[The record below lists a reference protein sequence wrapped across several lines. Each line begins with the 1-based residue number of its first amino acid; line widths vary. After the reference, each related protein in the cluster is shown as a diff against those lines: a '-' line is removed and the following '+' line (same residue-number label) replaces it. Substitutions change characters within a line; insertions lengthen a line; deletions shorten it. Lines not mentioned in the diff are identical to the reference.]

1 MTMTS
6 LVEKP
11 DLVVGVVGTGTMGR
25 GIIQVTAA
33 GGIPVMIY
41 DSKTGAA
48 EDART
53 FVSTMLQRLAE
64 KQKMTPDDAKA
75 ATDRITIAKEL
86 KDLAACDIIV
96 EVIVEKL
103 DAKQALFGEL
113 EKIVRPDAILASN
126 TSSLSITSIASRCQH
141 PERIGGLHFFNPVP
155 LMKLVEVIGGARTA
169 PWVIENLT
177 NLGKR
182 MTRQPVVV
190 ADSPGFLVNHIG
202 RAFVPESLRILDEGI
217 ASPSQIDDIMR
228 DAAGFRMGP
237 FQLFDMVG
245 ADVAHPVMESLYD
258 QFYQEPMYRPSPTA
272 RRLVEAGMLGRKT
285 GAGFYRYQDGNA
297 DVPAEPARP
306 APGEKVAVW
315 LGGMDQNS
323 ASTLRTLLTN
333 ATIESGEKPSD
344 TALCVIA
351 PIGKDLASAIASEQ
365 LDPSRTIAIDPL
377 FGLDKRCTIMTSPA
391 TTPRY
396 REAALAMFDA
406 GHPVTVI
413 NDSPG
418 FVAQRI
424 AAMIVNVGCTIAQ
437 LGISPPADIDLG
449 ARLGLGYALGPLELG
464 DRLGPGRVLTILD
477 ALYAFYH
484 EPRYRASPW
493 LRRRANLGLSLRAPE
508 QMA

>member
-1 MTMTS
+1 MAS
-6 LVEKP
+6 IVEKP
-11 DLVVGVVGTGTMGR
+11 DLIVGVVGTGTMGR
-25 GIIQVTAA
+25 GIIQVTTA
-33 GGIPVMIY
+33 GGMRVIIY

-48 EDART
+48 DEAKK
-53 FVSTMLQRLAE
+53 FVSTMLERLAE
-64 KQKMTPDDAKA
+64 KQKMTPDEAKA
-75 ATDRITIAKEL
+75 ATDRISVAKEL
-86 KDLAACDIIV
+86 KDLASCDIVV

-103 DAKQALFGEL
+103 EAKQTLFSEL

-126 TSSLSITSIASRCQH
+126 TSSLSITSIASHCKH

-169 PWVIENLT
+169 PWVIESLT
-177 NLGKR
+177 SLGKR

-202 RAFVPESLRILDEGI
+202 RAFVPESLRIVDEGI
-217 ASPSQIDDIMR
+217 ASPAQIDAIMR

-285 GAGFYRYQDGNA
+285 GAGFYRYQDGTPE
-297 DVPAEPARP
+297 VLPEPARP
-306 APGEKVAVW
+306 SLKEKVAVW
-315 LGGMDQNS
+315 LGDMDENS
-323 ASTLRTLLTN
+323 ASMLRKLLTN
-333 ATIESGEKPSD
+333 ATIESGKKPGD
-344 TALCVIA
+344 MALCIVA
-351 PIGKDLASAIASEQ
+351 PIGPDMASAIKLEQ
-365 LDPSRTIAIDPL
+365 LDPSRTVAIDTL
-377 FGLDKRCTIMTSPA
+377 FGIDKRCTIMTSPA
-391 TTPRY
+391 TAPRY
-396 REAALAMFDA
+396 RDAALAMFDA
-406 GHPVTVI
+406 AHPVTVI

-418 FVAQRI
+418 FVAQRV

-464 DRLGPGRVLTILD
+464 DKLGPARVLQILD

-493 LRRRANLGLSLRAPE
+493 LRRRAELGLSLRAPE

>member
-1 MTMTS
+1 MTAI
-6 LVEKP
+6 VEKP
-11 DLVVGVVGTGTMGR
+11 DLIVGVVGTGTMGR
-25 GIIQVTAA
+25 GIIQVTTA
-33 GGIPVMIY
+33 GGMRVVIH
-41 DSKTGAA
+41 DSKAGAA
-48 EDART
+48 DDAKK
-53 FVSTMLQRLAE
+53 FVSSMLQRLAE
-64 KQKMTPDDAKA
+64 KQKMTADEANA
-75 ATDRITIAKEL
+75 AIERISIAKNL
-86 KDLAACDIIV
+86 KDLAPCDVVI

-103 DAKQALFGEL
+103 DPKQALFAEL
-113 EKIVRPDAILASN
+113 EKVVRPDAILASN

-141 PERIGGLHFFNPVP
+141 PERVGGLHFFNPVP

-177 NLGKR
+177 TLGNR

-202 RAFVPESLRILDEGI
+202 RAFVPESLRIVDEGI
-217 ASPSQIDDIMR
+217 ASPSQIDGIMR

-297 DVPAEPARP
+297 DVPTEPARSSP
-306 APGEKVAVW
+306 SEKIAVW
-315 LGGMDQNS
+315 LGDMDENS
-323 ASTLRTLLTN
+323 AFALRKLMTN
-333 ATIESGEKPSD
+333 ATVESGKKPSD

-351 PIGKDLASAIASEQ
+351 PIGLDMASAIKSAQ
-365 LDPSRTIAIDPL
+365 LDPSRTVAIDTL

-391 TTPRY
+391 TAPRY
-396 REAALAMFDA
+396 RDAAAAIFDA
-406 GHPVTVI
+406 AHPVTVI

-418 FVAQRI
+418 FVAQRV

-437 LGISPPADIDLG
+437 LAISPPADIDLG

-464 DRLGPGRVLTILD
+464 DKLGPARVLEILD

>member
-1 MTMTS
+1 MAS
-6 LVEKP
+6 IVEKS
-11 DLVVGVVGTGTMGR
+11 DLIVGVAGTGTMGR

-33 GGIPVMIY
+33 GGMRVIIY
-41 DSKTGAA
+41 DSKAGAA
-48 EDART
+48 DDAKK

-64 KQKMTPDDAKA
+64 KQKMTPDEATA
-75 ATDRITIAKEL
+75 ATDRISVAKDL
-86 KDLAACDIIV
+86 KDLAACDVVV

-103 DAKQALFGEL
+103 EAKQALFSEL
-113 EKIVRPDAILASN
+113 EKVVRPDAILASN
-126 TSSLSITSIASRCQH
+126 TSSLSITSIASHCRN
-141 PERIGGLHFFNPVP
+141 PERVGGLHFFNPVP

-177 NLGKR
+177 TLGKR

-202 RAFVPESLRILDEGI
+202 RAFVPESLRIIDEGI
-217 ASPSQIDDIMR
+217 ASPSQIDGIMR

-297 DVPAEPARP
+297 DAAAEPARP
-306 APGEKVAVW
+306 SLNERVAVW
-315 LGGMDQNS
+315 LGNMDE
-323 ASTLRTLLTN
+323 TTTVVLPKLLTN
-333 ATIESGEKPSD
+333 ATVENGKKPSD
-344 TALCVIA
+344 SALCVIA
-351 PIGKDLASAIASEQ
+351 PIGLDMASAIKSAQ
-365 LDPSRTIAIDPL
+365 LDPSRTVAIDTL
-377 FGLDKRCTIMTSPA
+377 FGIEKRCTIMTSPA
-391 TTPRY
+391 TAPHY
-396 REAALAMFDA
+396 RDAALAMFDA
-406 GHPVTVI
+406 SHPVTVI

-418 FVAQRI
+418 FVAQRV

-464 DRLGPGRVLTILD
+464 DKLGPIRVLQILD

-508 QMA
+508 HMA

>member
-1 MTMTS
+1 MTS

-11 DLVVGVVGTGTMGR
+11 DIVVGVVGTGTMGR

-33 GGIPVMIY
+33 GGMRVIIY
-41 DSKTGAA
+41 DSKAGAA
-48 EDART
+48 DDAKT

-64 KQKMTPDDAKA
+64 KQKMTPDEAKA
-75 ATDRITIAKEL
+75 AAGRISVAKDL
-86 KDLAACDIIV
+86 KDLAPCDVVV
-96 EVIVEKL
+96 EVIIEKL
-103 DAKQALFGEL
+103 DAKQALFADL

-126 TSSLSITSIASRCQH
+126 TSSLSITSIASHCKH

-169 PWVIENLT
+169 PWVIESLT
-177 NLGKR
+177 SLGKR

-202 RAFVPESLRILDEGI
+202 RAFVPESLRIVDEGI
-217 ASPSQIDDIMR
+217 ASPSQIDGIMR

-306 APGEKVAVW
+306 SLNGKITVW
-315 LGGMDQNS
+315 FGDMDENS
-323 ASTLRTLLTN
+323 AATLRKLLTN
-333 ATIESGEKPSD
+333 AAIESGKKPSD

-351 PIGKDLASAIASEQ
+351 PIGLDIASAIQSAQ
-365 LDPSRTIAIDPL
+365 LDPSRTVAVDTL
-377 FGLDKRCTIMTSPA
+377 FGMDKRCTVMTSPA
-391 TTPRY
+391 TTPHY
-396 REAALAMFDA
+396 RDVALAMFDA
-406 GHPVTVI
+406 SHPVTMI

-418 FVAQRI
+418 FVAQRV
-424 AAMIVNVGCTIAQ
+424 AAMIVNVGCAIAQ

-449 ARLGLGYALGPLELG
+449 AKLGLGYALGPLELG
-464 DRLGPGRVLTILD
+464 DKLGAVRVLQILD

>member
-1 MTMTS
+1 MTS
-6 LVEKP
+6 IVEKP
-11 DLVVGVVGTGTMGR
+11 DLIVGVVGTGTMGR

-33 GGIPVMIY
+33 GGMRVVIH
-41 DSKTGAA
+41 DSRTGAA
-48 EDART
+48 DDAKK

-64 KQKMTPDDAKA
+64 KQKMTADEAKA
-75 ATDRITIAKEL
+75 ATDRISVANEL
-86 KDLAACDIIV
+86 KDLAACDVVV

-103 DAKQALFGEL
+103 DAKQALFSEL
-113 EKIVRPDAILASN
+113 EKVVRPDAILASN
-126 TSSLSITSIASRCQH
+126 TSSLSITSIASHCQH

-169 PWVIENLT
+169 PWVIESLT
-177 NLGKR
+177 DLGKR

-202 RAFVPESLRILDEGI
+202 RAFVPESLRIVDEGI
-217 ASPSQIDDIMR
+217 ATPSQIDGIMK

-285 GAGFYRYQDGNA
+285 GAGFYRYRDGNA
-297 DVPAEPARP
+297 DIPAEPERP
-306 APGEKVAVW
+306 ASDEKITVW
-315 LGGMDQNS
+315 LGGMDENS
-323 ASTLRTLLTN
+323 TAALRSLLTN
-333 ATIESGEKPSD
+333 ATIESGKKPSD
-344 TALCVIA
+344 AALCVIA
-351 PIGKDLASAIASEQ
+351 PIGMDMASAIKSEQ
-365 LDPSRTIAIDPL
+365 LDPSRTVALDTL
-377 FGLDKRCTIMTSPA
+377 FGIDKRCTIMTSPA
-391 TTPRY
+391 TAPRY
-396 REAALAMFDA
+396 RNAAVAMFDTN
-406 GHPVTVI
+406 HPVTVI

-464 DRLGPGRVLTILD
+464 DKLGPARVLQILD

-508 QMA
+508 QMT